1 MHSNKIALAVA
12 LALAGL
18 TVSGCRYG
26 HPGNASDRHHGHH
39 GHHGGYGDGD
49 HDRYR

>member
-1 MHSNKIALAVA
+1 MHSNKIALAAV

-26 HPGNASDRHHGHH
+26 HPGNASDRHHHH
-39 GHHGGYGDGD
+39 RGDSDGDRD

>member
-1 MHSNKIALAVA
+1 MRSNKIALAAA

-26 HPGNASDRHHGHH
+26 HPGHSSDRHHHH
-39 GHHGGYGDGD
+39 RGDGNGD
-49 HDRYR
+49 HDQYR

>member
-1 MHSNKIALAVA
+1 MRSNKMALAAA

-26 HPGNASDRHHGHH
+26 HPGNASDRHHGR
-39 GHHGGYGDGD
+39 HGGDHGGDGD
-49 HDRYR
+49 HDHHR